1 MCIAGKC
8 EWPPDLVEAK
18 CLEGQCLWDRDL
30 LYNHRNAPTP
40 IVYECEINVDL
51 LDNQTDTACEYYL
64 KCFKCR
70 LHEIIFI
77 QYLSR
82 QSIPFYDHW
91 SVILQKHLIE

>member
-51 LDNQTDTACEYYL
+51 LDNQTDTACEYDL
-64 KCFKCR
+64 KCLKCR
-70 LHEIIFI
+70 LHEIIYNI
-77 QYLSR
+77 
-82 QSIPFYDHW
+82 
-91 SVILQKHLIE
+91 